1 MLLRILKINV
11 IFVYQHNIPTD
22 FSNRPMKTNCH
33 NVFGTALAVAIA
45 LAGMAIQTAAAQV
58 ADQPVCCHIAG
69 EVIGDPECHRLL
81 LTRYNADLRVNS
93 CDTIEVDANGRFT
106 YDLRTRECD
115 MYTIIAE
122 NEYVSGR
129 WYSTDFF
136 AENGAVNIR
145 RYAFSTKR
153 RPEMTA
159 DGPINSEML
168 QMEKKKMEMFFNAP
182 AKELRMLEKSG
193 RQLTP
198 EAQRL
203 VKLMAEAKTEDERSA
218 IEQQCR
224 ALDEAGKAETP
235 EYIAARKR
243 YGQAAAK
250 NRDYTLRYAKDHP
263 TLLGLYYLCQVAK
276 SSQGAGG
283 DLAERV
289 ATIYD
294 SLYVGRFR
302 DSGLSRIMGNW
313 LAQRNIKPGGR
324 FIDFTAPDLQGNSH
338 RLSEEI
344 SGRIALIDL
353 WASWCGPCRRNSK
366 AMMPVYEEFRDRGFT
381 VVGVARERE
390 AENMRKAIEQDGYR
404 WLNLLE
410 LNDRAMIWE
419 RYGCGNGGGKTVL
432 VDRDGTIL
440 AVNPKADEVRE
451 VLSRKL

>member
-1 MLLRILKINV
+1 
-11 IFVYQHNIPTD
+11 
-22 FSNRPMKTNCH
+22 MKTNCH

-69 EVIGDPECHRLL
+69 EIIGDPECHRLL

-93 CDTIEVDANGRFT
+93 CDTIEVDADGRFT

-122 NEYVSGR
+122 NEYVNGR

-182 AKELRMLEKSG
+182 AKELRMLEESG

-203 VKLMAEAKTEDERSA
+203 VKLMAEAKTEDERRA

-224 ALDEAGKAETP
+224 ALDKADKAETP

-250 NRDYTLRYAKDHP
+250 SRDYTLRYAKDHP

>member
-1 MLLRILKINV
+1 MLSSCI
-11 IFVYQHNIPTD
+11 NIPTD

-182 AKELRMLEKSG
+182 AKELRMLEESG

-203 VKLMAEAKTEDERSA
+203 VKLMAEAKTEDERRA

-224 ALDEAGKAETP
+224 TLDEAGKAETP

-250 NRDYTLRYAKDHP
+250 SRDYTLRYAKDHP
-263 TLLGLYYLCQVAK
+263 TLLGLYYLCQVTK

-289 ATIYD
+289 AAIYD

-381 VVGVARERE
+381 VVGVAREKE

>member
-1 MLLRILKINV
+1 
-11 IFVYQHNIPTD
+11 
-22 FSNRPMKTNCH
+22 MKTNCH
-33 NVFGTALAVAIA
+33 NVFGTALAAAIA

-69 EVIGDPECHRLL
+69 EIIGDPECHRLL

-93 CDTIEVDANGRFT
+93 CDTIEVDADGRFT

-182 AKELRMLEKSG
+182 AKELRMLEESG

-250 NRDYTLRYAKDHP
+250 SRDYTLRYAKDHP
-263 TLLGLYYLCQVAK
+263 TLLGLYYLCLVAK

>member
-1 MLLRILKINV
+1 
-11 IFVYQHNIPTD
+11 
-22 FSNRPMKTNCH
+22 MKTNCH
-33 NVFGTALAVAIA
+33 NVFGTALAAAIA

-93 CDTIEVDANGRFT
+93 CDTIEVDADGRFT

-182 AKELRMLEKSG
+182 AKELRMLEESG

-243 YGQAAAK
+243 YGLAAAK
-250 NRDYTLRYAKDHP
+250 SRDYTLRYAKDHP

-283 DLAERV
+283 NLAERV

-338 RLSEEI
+338 RLSEKI

>member
-1 MLLRILKINV
+1 
-11 IFVYQHNIPTD
+11 
-22 FSNRPMKTNCH
+22 MKTNCH
-33 NVFGTALAVAIA
+33 NVFGTALAAAIA

-58 ADQPVCCHIAG
+58 AGQPVCCHIAG

-93 CDTIEVDANGRFT
+93 CDTIEVDADGRFT

-182 AKELRMLEKSG
+182 AKELRMLEESG

-250 NRDYTLRYAKDHP
+250 SRDYTLRYAKDHP
-263 TLLGLYYLCQVAK
+263 TFPGLYYLCQVAK

>member
-1 MLLRILKINV
+1 
-11 IFVYQHNIPTD
+11 
-22 FSNRPMKTNCH
+22 MKTNCH

-182 AKELRMLEKSG
+182 AKELRMLEESG

-250 NRDYTLRYAKDHP
+250 SRDYTLRYAKDHP

-289 ATIYD
+289 AAIYD